1 MTFNPLNYYEK
12 IGDVAYQMNDT
23 MRKLKKNKPIQT
35 IGIPVELTPQEL
47 LNFQKERI
55 RILDVASKQT
65 EQTIRVWITKAT
77 GRLTGNET
85 QDFEVISEIA
95 LLELGFDNDTG
106 ESKSD

>member
-23 MRKLKKNKPIQT
+23 MRRLKLHKPIKT
-35 IGIPVELTPQEL
+35 IGIPADLTPQEL

-65 EQTIRVWITKAT
+65 EQTIRIWISQAT

-85 QDFEVISEIA
+85 QDFEVISEIE
-95 LLELGFDNDTG
+95 LLKLGFDNG
-106 ESKSD
+106 N

>member
-12 IGDVAYQMNDT
+12 IGRVAHQMNDT
-23 MRKLKKNKPIQT
+23 MQRLKESKSVRT

-65 EQTIRVWITKAT
+65 EQTIRIWITKAT
-77 GRLTGNET
+77 GRLTGNERK
-85 QDFEVISEIA
+85 DFEVISEIA
-95 LLELGFDNDTG
+95 LLNLGFNDDKG
-106 ESKSD
+106 ESKSG

>member
-12 IGDVAYQMNDT
+12 IGKVAYQMNDT
-23 MRKLKKNKPIQT
+23 MNRLKENKSVRT

-65 EQTIRVWITKAT
+65 AQTIRDWIYAAKK
-77 GRLTGNET
+77 RLSGDPRR
-85 QDFEVISEIA
+85 DFEIHSEIE
-95 LLELGFDNDTG
+95 LLQLGFNDDKG